1 MVRIVMNYMQKNVVL
16 ILYCRSGSHNQP
28 IWNTYMSSYYY
39 DTCYGTRN
47 SCPSASLTG
56 CTHSEDITVTCSK

>member
-1 MVRIVMNYMQKNVVL
+1 MVLTVVNH
-16 ILYCRSGSHNQP
+16 IWKFFFLYYRSGSYNQP
-28 IWNTYMSSYYY
+28 IWNRYMSSYYY

-56 CTHSEDITVTCSK
+56 CTHSEDITVTCSKWL